1 MSRIWVRFTL
11 IFHGDDV
18 NSKYEVTELYK
29 VIYWTCEWNPWAL
42 KYLETW
48 VDCIYFCQAE
58 ILDARK
64 PIIFVCLLCVPYI
77 VGKLIQGL
85 HVARYTEMN
94 KGCSEKGYSQFSWG
108 RMRASSNI
116 PSNQY
121 KGTHTHTHTPHTH
134 TTHTHIHTH
143 ICTHT
148 HAYICL
154 HASSRWR
161 KESWDFRRIFFF
173 PCQRTFAM
181 LARGGLKANGDRIY
195 RTQWKRSSWS
205 GLESSCLRHLMLST

>member
-1 MSRIWVRFTL
+1 
-11 IFHGDDV
+11 
-18 NSKYEVTELYK
+18 
-29 VIYWTCEWNPWAL
+29 
-42 KYLETW
+42 

-64 PIIFVCLLCVPYI
+64 PIIFVCLLCLPYI
-77 VGKLIQGL
+77 VGKLTQGL

-121 KGTHTHTHTPHTH
+121 KGTYTHTHTH
-134 TTHTHIHTH
+134 
-143 ICTHT
+143 THT

-154 HASSRWR
+154 HASSRRR
-161 KESWDFRRIFFF
+161 KESWDFRRIFF

-205 GLESSCLRHLMLST
+205 CLESPCRRHLMLST